1 MAKDLRD
8 SGRKAGIDHGPRR
21 MTHKEMHAA
30 ARRAIKIIADN
41 AEMTTETAYALAQ
54 DPEAAVEYAAALGKL
69 DESERGIA
77 AEGRGRVGRM
87 EINRPVERVLD
98 LDIAQGADV

>member
-8 SGRKAGIDHGPRR
+8 SGREAGIDHGRRR
-21 MTHKEMHAA
+21 MTYKEMHAA

-41 AEMTTETAYALAQ
+41 GELTTDTAYALTQ

-77 AEGRGRVGRM
+77 EGGSRESWENGNDRRGV
-87 EINRPVERVLD
+87 RPRP
-98 LDIAQGADV
+98 QYR